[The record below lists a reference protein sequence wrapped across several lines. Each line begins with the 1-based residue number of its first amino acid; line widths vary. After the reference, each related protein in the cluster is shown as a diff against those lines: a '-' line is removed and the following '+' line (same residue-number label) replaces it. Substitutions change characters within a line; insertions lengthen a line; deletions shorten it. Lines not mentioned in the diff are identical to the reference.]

1 MRKYNLGFMQGRL
14 VDSEKKGR
22 IQYFPEKNWKK
33 EFIRANKLKLKFI
46 EWTLHYKNFYQNT
59 LLT

>member
-33 EFIRANKLKLKFI
+33 EIKIAHAIGFNSMEMIMT
-46 EWTLHYKNFYQNT
+46 EH
-59 LLT
+59 